1 VKGND
6 EDKSG
11 MRRRLIESAAWIVG
25 VSFLWTVDTFAKL
38 TYRDNT
44 GIGKGDYKLIT
55 DQVTSAAAAL
65 IMILFVVYWLRLFP
79 IKKTVWVPAIIGHVV
94 GSVIFAFG
102 HYSLMV
108 LFRII
113 IHDFNNAN
121 FVWVQD
127 FIPNLIVEYQKDI
140 KIYVAIVLIISVY
153 QLYRRTHKP
162 AAVPGTGPQK
172 LIVQTGGGES
182 VVRFE
187 DIDYLE
193 SSRNYVVVHVDEKEF
208 LVRETISRLE
218 DRLAGGLF
226 ARTHR
231 SYIVNVEKIR
241 EVRSTDSGHRVFLR
255 NGTQLPLSRSY
266 RESLKSCMTS

>member
-1 VKGND
+1 
-6 EDKSG
+6 
-11 MRRRLIESAAWIVG
+11 MRRSLFEAIAWIAA

-55 DQVTSAAAAL
+55 DQVTSATAAL
-65 IMILFVVYWLRLFP
+65 TMILFVVYWLRLFP

-108 LFRII
+108 LFRIV
-113 IHDFNNAN
+113 IHDFNNTN
-121 FVWVQD
+121 FVWVYD

-140 KIYVAIVLIISVY
+140 KIYVAIVLIISAY
-153 QLYRRTHKP
+153 QYYRSTHKP
-162 AAVPGTGPQK
+162 AAAPGMGSQK
-172 LIVQTGGGES
+172 LVVQTGSGES

-193 SSRNYVVVHVDEKEF
+193 SSRNYVVVHVEAKEF
-208 LVRETISRLE
+208 LVRDTISRLE
-218 DRLAGGLF
+218 ARLAGEMF

-231 SYIVNVEKIR
+231 SFIVNVEKIR
-241 EVRSTDSGHRVFLR
+241 EIRPTDSGHRVFLR
-255 NGTQLPLSRSY
+255 NGAELPLSRSY
-266 RESLKSCMTS
+266 RESLKSCMAS